1 MNDIFNLLNKI
12 ADREK
17 QLQSTQFIA
26 PCVKGG
32 KVRTKV
38 DNIIYTFTPKGRK
51 FEGWGIFQPKS
62 DRLVKMIREA
72 DLFQISTYLEQF
84 KSFRLRLAYNLQGKT
99 WLAYPVSEADFK
111 QRIGKIKPI
120 PVHLVTEGT
129 TFEQILVRW
138 DGNSWWFEELD
149 RRADLEVVEELQND
163 LQQNREFKELSFKG
177 MTPEMRTV
185 YQLVTQK
192 IKEFSQEYREEKL
205 LKSALKMGGGNL
217 EKYHDRGDYWTVEW
231 QTSDGEYHYSAI
243 SKQDLTVI
251 SSGIC
256 LSDRDRDFDLQSLVG
271 VIENRY

>member
-38 DNIIYTFTPKGRK
+38 DNIIYTFTPQAKK
-51 FEGWGIFQPKS
+51 FEGWGIFQPKNDS
-62 DRLVKMIREA
+62 IVKMICEA
-72 DLFQISTYLEQF
+72 DLLQISTYLEQF
-84 KSFRLRLAYNLQGKT
+84 SSFRVRLAYNLQNKT
-99 WLAYPVSEADFK
+99 WLAYPVNEADFK
-111 QRIGKIKPI
+111 QRIPTIKPI
-120 PVHLVTEGT
+120 PVHLVSEGT

-149 RRADLEVVEELQND
+149 RRADLETVEHLQKA
-163 LQQNREFKELSFKG
+163 LKEKTEFTELSFKG
-177 MTPEMRTV
+177 MTPEMKTT
-185 YQLVTQK
+185 YQLAIQN
-192 IKEFSQEYREEKL
+192 IREFPQEYRDEKL
-205 LKSALKMGGGNL
+205 LKSALKISGGKLN
-217 EKYHDRGDYWTVEW
+217 KYHDRGDYWTVEW
-231 QTSDGEYHYSAI
+231 QTSDGEYHSSAI

-256 LSDRDRDFDLQSLVG
+256 LSGLDRNFDLQSLVG
-271 VIENRY
+271 VIEQRY

>member
-38 DNIIYTFTPKGRK
+38 DKIIYTFTPKGRK

-149 RRADLEVVEELQND
+149 RRADLEVVEELQNA

-177 MTPEMRTV
+177 MTPEMRTG

-205 LKSALKMGGGNL
+205 LKSALKMGGGKLN
-217 EKYHDRGDYWTVEW
+217 KYHDCGDYWTVEW
-231 QTSDGEYHYSAI
+231 QTSDGEYHSSAI